1 MHHRGCTR
9 GRAINLHF
17 IIFHDAFNND
27 GGGVPSP
34 DPGRVGAA
42 KESGKVEARGEN
54 GVKEI
59 SSTVYFTTLA
69 PTLQFHSY

>member
-9 GRAINLHF
+9 ARAINLHF
-17 IIFHDAFNND
+17 IIFYDAFNND
-27 GGGVPSP
+27 AVPSDDLGGGK
-34 DPGRVGAA
+34 RE
-42 KESGKVEARGEN
+42 K
-54 GVKEI
+54 GVSKI

>member
-9 GRAINLHF
+9 ARVINLHF
-17 IIFHDAFNND
+17 IIFYDAFNND
-27 GGGVPSP
+27 AVPSA
-34 DPGRVGAA
+34 DPGRA
-42 KESGKVEARGEN
+42 GEWEK
-54 GVKEI
+54 GVSKI